1 MEGMRWGVVAGGGGG
16 VLDLGRFG
24 GWVGGWDLRLSCGC
38 FV

>member
-1 MEGMRWGVVAGGGGG
+1 MGVVAGGGGG

-24 GWVGGWDLRLSCGC
+24 GWGLGAGGDLRLSCGC